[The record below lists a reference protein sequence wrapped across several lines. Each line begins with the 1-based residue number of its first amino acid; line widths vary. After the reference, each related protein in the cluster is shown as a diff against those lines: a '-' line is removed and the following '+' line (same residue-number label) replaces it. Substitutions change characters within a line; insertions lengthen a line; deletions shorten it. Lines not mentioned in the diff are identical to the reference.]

1 MSRVIIQNKITRS
14 WNTACVEWNY
24 GHSPGW
30 TVVTSQLFEHP
41 IQVSSVQGV
50 EHWHEGRVCMRTG
63 VATVT
68 LVSSTDQN
76 TPLSTST
83 VAVAAAGSVVYR
95 QQMALPP
102 TQKPNPVTAVT
113 ERTFKLASKLQAH
126 GELFNWSVADV
137 QCIVSPRLNTR
148 IIAGTLQSYY
158 QKFLF
163 STVYKKIVN
172 SVLDHVI
179 ISSLHR

>member
-1 MSRVIIQNKITRS
+1 
-14 WNTACVEWNY
+14 
-24 GHSPGW
+24 
-30 TVVTSQLFEHP
+30 
-41 IQVSSVQGV
+41 
-50 EHWHEGRVCMRTG
+50 MRTG

-163 STVYKKIVN
+163 SNCLQENCQHCFRPRYYQQFTQVTTSKPQQTFE
-172 SVLDHVI
+172 D
-179 ISSLHR
+179 